1 MNALFMKQHGGLE
14 VVEYGELPTPQAGPC
29 QVRVRVRA
37 AALNR
42 LDLWVRE
49 GWPALKLSFPHVFGA
64 DIAGE
69 IDQLGPG
76 AQESLLG
83 KRVVVAPGMSCE
95 RCQHCLSGNENLCR
109 HYSLL
114 GEHQSGGQA
123 EYIVVPQSHVLE
135 IPENLSFESAACLPV
150 TYLTAWHMLTAKAP
164 IGPNSTV
171 LIHAAGSGVGS
182 AAIQIAKLFG
192 AAIITTAGSAEK
204 CEHGLALG
212 ADHAINYRTA
222 DFAEVVQRLTDG
234 RGVDVILDM
243 VAGSYVKREVE
254 SLAEDGRLVII
265 ALLGGAKAEFNAGL
279 VLRRR
284 LTVTGSTLRARPVA
298 FKGAIA
304 RALLEHAWPWLE
316 DGTVRPVLHATF
328 DALAAGDGL
337 PSGAARAHALM
348 ESSQHIGKIVLT
360 WGTA

>member
-212 ADHAINYRTA
+212 ADHAINYSKEDVYRRVR
-222 DFAEVVQRLTDG
+222 ELSNRQ
-234 RGVDVILDM
+234 GVDV
-243 VAGSYVKREVE
+243 VFEHTGTATWEA
-254 SLAEDGRLVII
+254 SLRSLKSGGRLVTC
-265 ALLGGAKAEFNAGL
+265 GATTGHDAAID
-279 VLRRR
+279 LRFLFVRQVE
-284 LTVTGSTLRARPVA
+284 LMGSTMGTRSELEEILSHSAKGKLAPVIHQVLPLA
-298 FKGAIA
+298 EGRKAQS
-304 RALLEHAWPWLE
+304 LLE
-316 DGTVRPVLHATF
+316 DRGV
-328 DALAAGDGL
+328 
-337 PSGAARAHALM
+337 M
-348 ESSQHIGKIVLT
+348 GKIVLSV
-360 WGTA
+360 